1 MASTTSKSLIAIKL
15 PSNWRWLM
23 TMYCLCLAGV
33 ALFTGMQEW
42 LNYQLP
48 ALDSAFPTSTLTV
61 AVDPTFPPFA
71 VDTGGRYEGIDIDL
85 ANEIG
90 ARLGVDVQFVGMSF
104 DSLYD
109 ALQEERVDVII
120 SALLFN
126 PAQTRDV
133 HYTRH
138 YFNNGLLLVTDSERP
153 TISRSTD
160 LPSHALALEY
170 GSVAH
175 GTANTWAQRLAPFT
189 LRPYELPSYA
199 LDAVRLGDADVAL
212 VDASTLFAYQ
222 ARYPNWQNHTSQV
235 TDAFYAIGVKH
246 ERDALWRWIDVTLRD
261 IQNDGTLGRII
272 ETGFNRLQSE

>member
-1 MASTTSKSLIAIKL
+1 MASSPREPLMAVRL
-15 PSNWRWLM
+15 PSGWRWFV
-23 TMYCLCLAGV
+23 TVYCLFLAGI
-33 ALFTGMQEW
+33 ALCTGMRLW
-42 LNYQLP
+42 LDYQLP
-48 ALDSAFPTSTLTV
+48 TLDSTFPTGTLTV

-71 VDTGGRYEGIDIDL
+71 VDTGQGYEGIDIDL
-85 ANEIG
+85 ADEIG
-90 ARLGVDVQFVGMSF
+90 KRLGVDVQFVGMSF

-138 YFNNGLLLVTDSERP
+138 YFDNGLVLVADGNAQKVP
-153 TISRSTD
+153 NIND
-160 LPSHALALEY
+160 LPTRSLALEY

-175 GTANTWAQRLAPFT
+175 GIANTWAQRLDPFT

-212 VDASTLFAYQ
+212 VNTTTLFTYQ
-222 ARYPNWQNHTSQV
+222 TRQPDWEIQPSQV
-235 TDAFYAIGVKH
+235 TNAFYAIGVKR
-246 ERDALWRWIDVTLRD
+246 ERDALWRWMDVTLRD
-261 IQNDGTLGRII
+261 IQNDGTLERII